1 MPALIMVEG
10 ESGLRKRLSAAIEP
24 VLLVV
29 LLTGGL
35 LLRLQKLD
43 WDHGNLAHPD
53 ERHVLMVADT
63 VEWPASLEQFLDVRS
78 SPLNPFSR
86 PGAGRVRQPETFAY
100 GHFPVYVLKGLSV
113 LLEKAA
119 TPLRPLIGAD
129 AAADL
134 ARSTNLWQMVF
145 VGRVL
150 SALADAG
157 TILVVYALGRRLF
170 GQAAGLLAAALLS
183 LTVLHIQL
191 SHFFAV
197 DTVLAFFVT
206 LTLYWLVRVGQGG
219 GRREAVFAGISLA
232 LAVASKSSAAALG
245 LAWIVAFAMRSGSR
259 SAAERA
265 RLAVISFLAGA
276 ITFLLVSPYVVLDLP
291 MFLDSFQKEGGMVRG
306 TYDFPYTRQYRGTT
320 AYLYPILQQLR
331 WGMGWLP
338 GLLGFGGLAWTLI
351 RLRSGSVKVGAIVVL
366 AWVLP
371 YFLLT
376 GGFMVKFMRYGA
388 PLTPALYVL
397 GAGMLAALA
406 RRRRALACALG
417 GLTVVYAVVWSLAF
431 SSVYRNAFTRHE
443 ASEWIY
449 RNLPAGSVI
458 TKEEWDDLIPYGME
472 VDGRGMSAESRFEV
486 LAFPLQEPD
495 DQAKV
500 DMLVDRLLRADY
512 IIVSSN
518 RFYGWLPRLQDRF
531 PVSNRYYELLFQGR
545 LGFTLVKEF
554 TSYPSLGSVT
564 FADDGADESF
574 TVYDHPKVMIFGR
587 SSRLTEADLRSLFQ
601 PLVSET
607 SREEDLLLPVAVDD
621 FPTVDDFGWNRW
633 ARDGIAAVAWWW
645 LVATAVGL
653 AAWPLTQRLLGRLW
667 AGGWALARVIGLL
680 LVAYPVWLAANAGL
694 SANTAP
700 ALGAM
705 LGLLGMIGAALA
717 WRRRRGWRA
726 YLREHGRELAAAE
739 GVALAAY
746 LVWVGVRLLN
756 PDLWHP
762 WWGGE
767 RPMEMGFLW
776 AVLKSAQFPPYDPFY
791 AGGIINYYYYGLY
804 LVSCLTKLSGIPP
817 EVAFNLALALF
828 FSLTAASA
836 FTLGA
841 SLVKHHRFWAGV
853 AAALAVA
860 VLGNLEGGL
869 LLIRRWAELGAGAP
883 GGDLPLI
890 GWLARMVAGL
900 ASVLGGGR
908 AGPEYDFWAPSRV
921 IPDTINEFP
930 FFSFLYGD
938 LHPHVLDMP
947 VILAAAA
954 VVLCLFRA
962 RDRAGW
968 EQWARMGLLAV
979 LIGAAVATN
988 TWDAPVLVAMAL
1000 GAVVL
1005 AWLRDE
1011 GHDTGR
1017 DLLLL
1022 AATGV
1027 VGVALAYPFLANYEP
1042 PPGGFALAEDGS
1054 PLLHWLR
1061 VWGLFALVSAGVA
1074 WEGLRQ
1080 GRPRRAMVALVSLAA
1095 RRWRRL
1101 PRVLDLTE
1109 RTGAGR
1115 RLTATMGAAALAIL
1129 VIFAALLAAGR
1140 AAGAVAFS
1148 LALLS
1153 LLAAAAVGERRI
1165 AFALG
1170 LVSLGWLVL
1179 LGTELFYLKDW
1190 LAGGSAY
1197 RMNTVFKFGIQ
1208 AWLLLGAAAG
1218 ALVMPR
1224 RQTNAE
1230 EGLLVGWRVPV
1241 LGLAV
1246 LAAVYP
1252 ILGTSTRVG
1261 SRFPNASPAVGTLD
1275 SFAFMSVGAHFWPD
1289 ENYPIVWA
1297 PEQEALQW
1305 LRDNVPGTPVVAE
1318 AALGYYREGGSR
1330 VAAYTG
1336 LPIPLG
1342 PQHEG
1347 EQRPKSPLG
1356 TRATLVRLLYESADP
1371 VETLELAERLG
1382 LTYIY
1387 VGQLERIAHGGD
1399 AVAAKFAQMA
1409 ATGVLGKVFDNGV
1422 VAVYR
1427 LP

>member
-1 MPALIMVEG
+1 M
-10 ESGLRKRLSAAIEP
+10 RKGRLAAIEP
-24 VLLVV
+24 VLLLALVAC
-29 LLTGGL
+29 GL
-35 LLRLQKLD
+35 FLRLQKLD
-43 WDHGNLAHPD
+43 WDHGHLAHPD

-63 VEWPASLEQFLDVRS
+63 IQWPESVEQFLDVRS

-86 PGAGRVRQPETFAY
+86 PGPGGQRQPETFAY
-100 GHFPVYVLKGLSV
+100 GHFPVYVLKGLSA

-119 TPLRPLIGAD
+119 EPLRPLIGD
-129 AAADL
+129 EAAADL
-134 ARSTNLWQMVF
+134 ARSTNLWQMVY

-150 SALADAG
+150 SALADAA

-170 GQAAGLLAAALLS
+170 GRWVGLLAAALLAF
-183 LTVLHIQL
+183 TVLHIQL

-197 DTVLAFFVT
+197 DTVLALFVT
-206 LTLYWLVRVGQGG
+206 LTLYWLVRVAQGG
-219 GRREAVFAGISLA
+219 GSREAVLAGISLA

-245 LAWIVAFAMRSGSR
+245 LAWMGAFALREGPGGWAQR
-259 SAAERA
+259 V
-265 RLAVISFLAGA
+265 RLAILSVLAGA
-276 ITFLLVSPYVVLDLP
+276 ITFMVVSPYVVLDLP

-306 TYDFPYTRQYRGTT
+306 TYDFPYTRQYRGTI

-331 WGMGWLP
+331 WGMGWVP
-338 GLLGFGGLAWTLI
+338 GMVAFGGLIWAAVRAARGRASAGTWL
-351 RLRSGSVKVGAIVVL
+351 VL
-366 AWVLP
+366 AWAVP

-397 GAGMLAALA
+397 GAGMLSALA
-406 RRRRALACALG
+406 TRRRAIAVIIAGAAL
-417 GLTVVYAVVWSLAF
+417 VYAVLWSLAF
-431 SSVYRNAFTRHE
+431 SSVYRQPFTRAE

-472 VDGRGMSAESRFEV
+472 IDGRGMSAESRFEV

-531 PVSNRYYELLFQGR
+531 PVSNRYYELLFEGQ
-545 LGFTLVKEF
+545 LGFTLVKDF
-554 TSYPSLGSVT
+554 TSYPSLAGRA
-564 FADDGADESF
+564 FPDDKADESF

-587 SSRLTEADLRSLFQ
+587 TGRLSESELRALFE
-601 PLVSET
+601 PYLSEGGAAQ
-607 SREEDLLLPVAVDD
+607 EDLLLPVAVDD

-633 ARDGIAAVAWWW
+633 ATDGLPAVAWWW

-653 AAWPLTQRLLGRLW
+653 ATWPLTQRLLGQLW
-667 AGGWALARVIGLL
+667 AGGWALARVVGLL
-680 LVAYPVWLAANAGL
+680 IVAYPVWLLANLGV
-694 SANTAP
+694 SANTTG
-700 ALGAM
+700 ALAGA
-705 LGLLGMIGAALA
+705 LALLTVASAVIA
-717 WRRRRGWRA
+717 WRRRRDLVGFARDHWK
-726 YLREHGRELAAAE
+726 EMAAAE
-739 GVALAAY
+739 GMALLAY
-746 LVWVGVRLLN
+746 LAWMGVRLIN

-767 RPMEMGFLW
+767 RPMEMGFFW

-828 FSLTAASA
+828 FSLTFSSA

-841 SLVKHHRFWAGV
+841 SLVRRRAALAGFG
-853 AAALAVA
+853 AALAVT

-890 GWLARMVAGL
+890 GWLPRMVAGL
-900 ASVLGGGR
+900 AAVLGGGR
-908 AGPEYDFWAPSRV
+908 SGPEYDFWAPSRV

-947 VILAAAA
+947 VILTAAA
-954 VVLCLFRA
+954 VVLCLYQGSRT
-962 RDRAGW
+962 GW
-968 EQWARMGLLAV
+968 LRWGRLGLLALLV
-979 LIGAAVATN
+979 GTAVATN
-988 TWDAPVLVAMAL
+988 TWDAPVLVALAL
-1000 GAVVL
+1000 GSVAL
-1005 AWLRDE
+1005 AWARAD
-1011 GHDTGR
+1011 GR
-1017 DLLLL
+1017 NLGREAITL
-1022 AATGV
+1022 AAAAA
-1027 VGVALAYPFLANYEP
+1027 VGVALAYPFLSRYQP
-1042 PPGGFALAEDGS
+1042 PPGGFALAENGS
-1054 PLLHWLR
+1054 PLMHWLR
-1061 VWGLFALVSAGVA
+1061 VWGLFAAVTLGVA
-1074 WEGLRQ
+1074 GEALGE
-1080 GRPRRAMVALVSLAA
+1080 GRPARSLAAFAALVS
-1095 RRWRRL
+1095 RRWRHL

-1109 RTGAGR
+1109 RTEGGR
-1115 RLTATMGAAALAIL
+1115 RLTAVSG
-1129 VIFAALLAAGR
+1129 AALLAALVLAGVLVAAGR
-1140 AAGAVAFS
+1140 AAGAVALA

-1153 LLAAAAVGERRI
+1153 ALAAVAAHGRRTS
-1165 AFALG
+1165 FALG
-1170 LVSLGWLVL
+1170 LIALGWAVL

-1208 AWLLLGAAAG
+1208 AWLLLAAGGAAMF
-1218 ALVMPR
+1218 LR
-1224 RQTNAE
+1224 RSRTVE
-1230 EGLLVGWRVPV
+1230 RTGYLGGWRVPV

-1246 LAAVYP
+1246 LTVVYP
-1252 ILGTSTRVG
+1252 LLGSATRLA
-1261 SRFPNASPAVGTLD
+1261 SRFPNASPPVGTLD
-1275 SFAFMSVGAHFWPD
+1275 AFAFMSVGAHFWPD
-1289 ENYPIVWA
+1289 ETSPIVWA
-1297 PEQEALQW
+1297 SEQEALQW
-1305 LRDNVPGTPVVAE
+1305 LRGNVEGAPVVAE

-1330 VAAYTG
+1330 VATYTG

-1347 EQRPKSPLG
+1347 EQRPKAPLG
-1356 TRATLVRLLYESADP
+1356 TRSTLVRLLYESADAA
-1371 VETLELAERLG
+1371 ETLEVADRLG
-1382 LTYIY
+1382 VTYVY
-1387 VGQLERIAHGGD
+1387 VGQLERIAHGE
-1399 AVAAKFAQMA
+1399 AVSAKFAQMA
-1409 ATGVLGKVFDNGV
+1409 DMGVLETVFDNGV
-1422 VAVYR
+1422 VAVYQV
-1427 LP
+1427 P

>member
-1 MPALIMVEG
+1 MRERL
-10 ESGLRKRLSAAIEP
+10 LRGAEP
-24 VLLVV
+24 VLLV
-29 LLTGGL
+29 LLVACGL
-35 LLRLQKLD
+35 FLRLQKID
-43 WDHGNLAHPD
+43 WDHGHLAHPD

-63 VEWPASLEQFLDVRS
+63 VEWPDSPAQFFDVRS

-86 PGAGRVRQPETFAY
+86 PGASGVRQPETFAY
-100 GHFPVYVLKGLSV
+100 GHLPVYALKGLSA
-113 LLEKAA
+113 LLEALA
-119 TPLRPLIGAD
+119 EPLRPLIGAD
-129 AAADL
+129 AASDL

-157 TILVVYALGRRLF
+157 TIVVVYALGRRLF
-170 GQAAGLLAAALLS
+170 GRWAGLLAAALLTF
-183 LTVLHIQL
+183 TVLHIQL

-219 GRREAVFAGISLA
+219 GRREAVWAGVSLA
-232 LAVASKSSAAALG
+232 LAAASKSSAAALG
-245 LAWIVAFAMRSGSR
+245 LAWIATFALRDGRSGTS
-259 SAAERA
+259 ERLK
-265 RLAVISFLAGA
+265 LAVISALSGVIAFM
-276 ITFLLVSPYVVLDLP
+276 LVSPYVVLDLH

-331 WGMGWLP
+331 WGMGWMP
-338 GLLGFGGLAWTLI
+338 GLLGFGGLVWASI
-351 RLRSGSVKVGAIVVL
+351 AALRRRAQVGTVL
-366 AWVLP
+366 VLVWVLP

-397 GAGMLAALA
+397 GAGMLAAVA
-406 RRRRALACALG
+406 KRSRAVAYVAA
-417 GLTVVYAVVWSLAF
+417 GLVVAYAVLWSAAF
-431 SSVYRNAFTRHE
+431 SSMYHHSFTRHE

-472 VDGRGMSAESRFEV
+472 VDGVGMSAESRFEV
-486 LAFPLQEPD
+486 LSFPLQEPD
-495 DQAKV
+495 DQTKV
-500 DMLVDRLLRADY
+500 DMLVDRLQRADY

-554 TSYPSLGSVT
+554 TSYPALGPLT
-564 FADDGADESF
+564 FPDDKADESF

-587 SSRLTEADLRSLFQ
+587 ASRLSEVELRDLFQ
-601 PLVSET
+601 PYLSET
-607 SREEDLLLPVAVDD
+607 SSDEDLLLPMAVDD
-621 FPTVDDFGWNRW
+621 LPTIHDFGWNGW
-633 ARDGIAAVAWWW
+633 ADDGLPAVVWWW
-645 LVATAVGL
+645 LVATVVGL

-667 AGGWALARVIGLL
+667 AGGWVLSRFIGLV
-680 LVAYPVWLAANAGL
+680 LVAYPVWLAGNMGL
-694 SANTAP
+694 QANTLGSLLAILVML
-700 ALGAM
+700 ALV
-705 LGLLGMIGAALA
+705 GAALA
-717 WRRRRGWRA
+717 WRGRRDLVAYVRGHWK
-726 YLREHGRELAAAE
+726 EVAAAE
-739 GVALAAY
+739 GVALLAY
-746 LVWVGVRLLN
+746 LLWVGVRLLN

-767 RPMEMGFLW
+767 RPMEMGFFW

-791 AGGIINYYYYGLY
+791 AGGIVNYYYYGLY
-804 LVSCLTKLSGIPP
+804 LVSCLTKLSGIRP

-828 FSLTAASA
+828 FSLTVSAA
-836 FTLGA
+836 FTVGA
-841 SLVKHHRFWAGV
+841 GLVRRRSAWAGV
-853 AAALAVA
+853 AASAAVV

-869 LLIRRWAELGAGAP
+869 LLIRRWAELGAGAI

-890 GWLARMVAGL
+890 GWLPRMVSGL
-900 ASVLGGGR
+900 VAVLFGGR

-947 VILAAAA
+947 VILAAVA
-954 VVLCLFRA
+954 VVLCLYRA
-962 RDRAGW
+962 CDRRGW
-968 EQWARMGLLAV
+968 AQWGRLGLLAL
-979 LIGAAVATN
+979 LIGTAVATN
-988 TWDAPVLVAMAL
+988 TWDAPVLVVMVL
-1000 GAVVL
+1000 GSVAL
-1005 AWLRDE
+1005 AWARAEERHYGCEVLSMV
-1011 GHDTGR
+1011 
-1017 DLLLL
+1017 
-1022 AATGV
+1022 AAAGL
-1027 VGVALAYPFLANYEP
+1027 GVALAYPFLARYQP

-1054 PLLHWLR
+1054 PLFHWLR
-1061 VWGLFALVSAGVA
+1061 VWGLFALVSLGVA
-1074 WEGLRQ
+1074 WEALRE
-1080 GRPRRAMVALVSLAA
+1080 GHPKRWVVAFPALLA

-1109 RTGAGR
+1109 RTTAGR
-1115 RLTATMGAAALAIL
+1115 RLTSGLGGAVLAALVIVAVL
-1129 VIFAALLAAGR
+1129 VSVGR
-1140 AAGAVAFS
+1140 AAGAVAFV
-1148 LALLS
+1148 LALIC
-1153 LLAAAAVGERRI
+1153 LLAASAAGDRRT

-1170 LVSLGWLVL
+1170 MISLAWLVL

-1208 AWLLLGAAAG
+1208 AWLLLSAAG
-1218 ALVMPR
+1218 GALALR
-1224 RQTNAE
+1224 RASSAE
-1230 EGLLVGWRVPV
+1230 PGGLLSGWRVPAV
-1241 LGLAV
+1241 GLAV

-1252 ILGTSTRVG
+1252 LLGTATRV
-1261 SRFPNASPAVGTLD
+1261 SNRFPSGSPPVGTLD

-1289 ENYPIVWA
+1289 DANPIVWA

-1305 LRDNVPGTPVVAE
+1305 LRDNVEGTPVVAE

-1330 VAAYTG
+1330 VATYTG

-1347 EQRPKSPLG
+1347 EQRPKAPLG
-1356 TRATLVRLLYESADP
+1356 TRSTLVQLLYTSNSPE
-1371 VETLELAERLG
+1371 ETLGMAERLG
-1382 LTYIY
+1382 VSYIY
-1387 VGQLERIAHGGD
+1387 VGQLERIAYGGE
-1399 AVAAKFAQMA
+1399 AVSAKFALMA
-1409 ATGVLGKVFDNGV
+1409 TQGTLETVFDNGT
-1422 VAVYR
+1422 VAIYR
-1427 LP
+1427 VL